1 MKVTIDGIEYIPMPK
16 AQDTSDIHLAALNF
30 RFDSDV
36 GFITI
41 REYLHALLAKLWRE
55 GWAFN
60 SKRPFGN
67 SNWQHV
73 LQKPLIEA
81 GFVKGEIY
89 IDDDGST
96 YVDTVAEAEFEEF
109 VEKLIYA
116 AFFGAKPEDREPDNQ
131 KETL

>member
-1 MKVTIDGIEYIPMPK
+1 
-16 AQDTSDIHLAALNF
+16 
-30 RFDSDV
+30 
-36 GFITI
+36 
-41 REYLHALLAKLWRE
+41 
-55 GWAFN
+55 
-60 SKRPFGN
+60 
-67 SNWQHV
+67 

-116 AFFGAKPEDREPDNQ
+116 AFFGVKPIDG
-131 KETL
+131 

>member
-1 MKVTIDGIEYIPMPK
+1 MPK
-16 AQDTSDIHLAALNF
+16 AQDTGDIHLAALNL

-41 REYLHALLAKLWRE
+41 REYLHAVLAKLWKE

-67 SNWQHV
+67 GNWQHV
-73 LQKPLIEA
+73 LRSPLIEA
-81 GFVKGEIY
+81 GFVSGQIY
-89 IDDDGST
+89 
-96 YVDTVAEAEFEEF
+96 VEFEEF

-116 AFFGAKPEDREPDNQ
+116 AFFGVKPIDG
-131 KETL
+131 